1 MNLIRTKKFFAI
13 LLITL
18 SFVASCTKYSFKQT
32 NVVYNN
38 ITEKEKLS
46 IMNKDTSNTIL
57 SYKFNETKI
66 KNYIKDFKTYRY
78 NEDVAAMYADAILYA
93 CIKYDI
99 DIDIMLSLIKYESSF
114 NSLIVHKRTGCIG
127 ATQINP
133 TIWTKQLIEEGI
145 IKEKKDLFSIRNNI
159 LSGAYVLNHYMQK
172 TDSMDRAL
180 QKYYGTCNY
189 ASIYSNNV
197 LGG

>member
-13 LLITL
+13 LLISL

-38 ITEKEKLS
+38 ITEKTKFS
-46 IMNKDTSNTIL
+46 ITNKDTSNTIL
-57 SYKFNETKI
+57 SYRFNEAKI
-66 KNYIKDFKTYRY
+66 KDYIKDFKTYRY
-78 NEDVAAMYADAILYA
+78 NEDIANIYADAILYA

-99 DIDIMLSLIKYESSF
+99 DIDIMLSLIKFESSF
-114 NSLIVHKRTGCIG
+114 NSLTVNKNSGCIG

-133 TIWTKQLIEEGI
+133 AVWTSKRI
-145 IKEKKDLFSIRNNI
+145 IDKKEDLFSLWNNI
-159 LSGAYVLNHYMQK
+159 VSGAYVLNHYMQK

>member
-1 MNLIRTKKFFAI
+1 MNLIKTRNLFAI
-13 LLITL
+13 LLISL
-18 SFVASCTKYSFKQT
+18 SFISSCTKYSFKAT
-32 NVVYNN
+32 NVVYDD
-38 ITEKEKLS
+38 ISGKEKFYIS
-46 IMNKDTSNTIL
+46 NGDTSNTVL
-57 SYKFNETKI
+57 SYKFNDAKI
-66 KNYIKDFKTYRY
+66 KSYIKDFKTYRY
-78 NEDVAAMYADAILYA
+78 NENVADIYSEAILYA

-99 DIDIMLSLIKYESSF
+99 DVDIMLSLIKYESSF

-145 IKEKKDLFSIRNNI
+145 IKEKKDLFSIRNNV
-159 LSGAYVLNHYMQK
+159 LSGAYVLNHYMKK
-172 TDSMDRAL
+172 TDSLERAL

>member
-1 MNLIRTKKFFAI
+1 MNLIKTKKLLVI
-13 LLITL
+13 LLISL
-18 SFVASCTKYSFKQT
+18 SFISSCTKYSFKVT
-32 NVVYNN
+32 SVVYDD
-38 ITEKEKLS
+38 ISGKEKFS
-46 IMNKDTSNTIL
+46 ITNGDTSNTIL
-57 SYKFNETKI
+57 SYKFNNAKI
-66 KNYIKDFKTYRY
+66 KKYIKDFKTYKY
-78 NEDVAAMYADAILYA
+78 NEEIADIYSEAILYA

-133 TIWTKQLIEEGI
+133 TIWTKQLIAEGI
-145 IKEKKDLFSIRNNI
+145 IKERKDLFSLRNNI
-159 LSGAYVLNHYMQK
+159 LSGAYVLNHYMKK
-172 TDSMDRAL
+172 TNNIEHAL

>member
-1 MNLIRTKKFFAI
+1 MNLIKTKKVFAI
-13 LLITL
+13 LLISL
-18 SFVASCTKYSFKQT
+18 SFIASCTKYSLKEK
-32 NVVYNN
+32 NVVYNGISN
-38 ITEKEKLS
+38 KEKFS
-46 IMNKDTSNTIL
+46 ITDGDTSNTIL

-66 KNYIKDFKTYRY
+66 KNYIKNFKTYRY
-78 NEDVAAMYADAILYA
+78 NEDVADIYSEAILYA

-99 DIDIMLSLIKYESSF
+99 DVDIMLSLIKYESSF

-159 LSGAYVLNHYMQK
+159 LSGAYVLNHYMKK
-172 TDSMDRAL
+172 TKSIDHAL

>member
-13 LLITL
+13 LLISL

-38 ITEKEKLS
+38 ITEKEKFS
-46 IMNKDTSNTIL
+46 ITNKDTSNTIL
-57 SYKFNETKI
+57 SYKHNETKI

-78 NEDVAAMYADAILYA
+78 NEDVASIYADAILYA

>member
-1 MNLIRTKKFFAI
+1 MNLKRTKKFFAI
-13 LLITL
+13 LLISL
-18 SFVASCTKYSFKQT
+18 SFVASCTKYSLKQT
-32 NVVYNN
+32 NVVCNN
-38 ITEKEKLS
+38 ITEKEKFS
-46 IMNKDTSNTIL
+46 ITNKDTSNTIL
-57 SYKFNETKI
+57 SYRLNEAKI

-78 NEDVAAMYADAILYA
+78 NEDIATIYADAILYA

-99 DIDIMLSLIKYESSF
+99 DIDIMLSLIKFESSF
-114 NSLIVHKRTGCIG
+114 NSRIVHKRTGCIG

-133 TIWTKQLIEEGI
+133 AVWTKTLTEAGI
-145 IKEKKDLFSIRNNI
+145 IKEKKDLFTIRNNV

-172 TDSMDRAL
+172 TDSMERAL

>member
-13 LLITL
+13 LLISL

-38 ITEKEKLS
+38 ITEKTKFS
-46 IMNKDTSNTIL
+46 ITNKDTSNTIL
-57 SYKFNETKI
+57 SYRFNEAKI

-78 NEDVAAMYADAILYA
+78 NEDIANIYADAILYA

-99 DIDIMLSLIKYESSF
+99 DIDIMLSLIKFESSF
-114 NSLIVHKRTGCIG
+114 NSLTINKSSGCIG

-133 TIWTKQLIEEGI
+133 AVWTSKLIEVGI
-145 IKEKKDLFSIRNNI
+145 IDTKEDLLTIRNNV

-172 TDSMDRAL
+172 TDSMERAL

>member
-1 MNLIRTKKFFAI
+1 MNLVRTKRFFAI
-13 LLITL
+13 LLISL
-18 SFVASCTKYSFKQT
+18 SFISSCTKYSYKVK
-32 NVVYNN
+32 NVVFNENIQKSKYS
-38 ITEKEKLS
+38 ITEE
-46 IMNKDTSNTIL
+46 DTSNTIL
-57 SYKFNETKI
+57 SYKYNEAKI

-78 NEDVAAMYADAILYA
+78 NEDVANIYADAILYA

-114 NSLIVHKRTGCIG
+114 NSLTINKRTGCIG

-133 TIWTKQLIEEGI
+133 AVWTNELTQAGI
-145 IKEKKDLFSIRNNI
+145 IEKKEDLFSLRNNI
-159 LSGAYVLNHYMQK
+159 VSGAYVLNHYMQK
-172 TDSMDRAL
+172 TNSIEKAL

>member
-1 MNLIRTKKFFAI
+1 MSLIKTKNLFVI
-13 LLITL
+13 LLISL
-18 SFVASCTKYSFKQT
+18 SFISSCTKYSFKEK
-32 NVVYNN
+32 N
-38 ITEKEKLS
+38 IAYKMTHDKETFS
-46 IMNKDTSNTIL
+46 ITDKDTSNTIL
-57 SYKFNETKI
+57 SYKLNETKI

-78 NEDVAAMYADAILYA
+78 KEDVATIYADAILYA

-133 TIWTKQLIEEGI
+133 SIWTKQLIEEGI

-172 TDSMDRAL
+172 TNSMERAL